1 MKIVGLKVWDKALT
15 NATRQEII
23 NEAIRIC
30 TEFPDIWGRGWS
42 NFDWALGNAVRDIA
56 YPNATRDISMTWNA
70 DDVLTSEELN
80 DIKTKLGFNT
90 DYVKTFK

>member
-23 NEAIRIC
+23 DESIRIC
-30 TEFPDIWGRGWS
+30 AEFPDIWGRGWS

-70 DDVLTSEELN
+70 DDVLTPDEL
-80 DIKTKLGFNT
+80 D
-90 DYVKTFK
+90 